1 MYATSME
8 FQNAI
13 YGATR
18 IVRAKAALGG
28 LSLTD
33 DDCIQSVTITRP
45 ALADMLIVSAL
56 SAKVELTALDPS
68 AQLSNIPDGSVLSVS
83 LGVEKDESGVVE
95 WVPFQPVT
103 CDSVEYDPDSK
114 TCTVSGFDDMTLLD
128 AKTFAELEI
137 VYPVTLRQIAEAA
150 AAKVGLSL
158 SPDPFFMEDQVYT
171 EDDTPNLSGSET
183 LRQVIAWAAEAALS
197 NAIIG
202 RDGAIQFI
210 SMIPTDAAATIDAKD
225 YFEFESAS
233 QWGPVNTVVLGRLPQ
248 EDNVFREDSEA
259 VAADGSKEL
268 RINDNPFLDG
278 RREQVIDQYF
288 VKVNGLKI
296 IPYKLDWRG
305 NPAVDPGD
313 NIQTVDSRDD
323 PVAVLFGNST
333 MEFDGGLRFSTS
345 FEIKSLT
352 ETDKSKAS
360 STGEVVR
367 KTQLEVDKA
376 NQKIQGIVVDTE
388 NNQTQLSEILQT
400 VSDITLTVSN
410 QEITLDELGQTT
422 TTLQSQLEQTSE
434 DFTFRLTESTQQ
446 LQEGVNQNADDLEE
460 YKNLIET
467 YIRFSAE
474 GITIGKNGSPFSAV
488 LGTEKLS
495 FLQDGTEVAYISN
508 NKLYITN
515 AEVLDRFT
523 VGNPSSGYFDWIPRA
538 NGNLGMKWRA
548 G

>member
-18 IVRAKAALGG
+18 IVRAKATLGG
-28 LSLTD
+28 LSITD

-45 ALADMLIVSAL
+45 ALADMLIGSAL

>member
-45 ALADMLIVSAL
+45 ALADMLIGSAL

-210 SMIPTDAAATIDAKD
+210 SMVPTDAAATIDAKD

-233 QWGPVNTVVLGRLPQ
+233 QWGPVNTFVLGRLPQ

-288 VKVNGLKI
+288 GKVNSLKI

-313 NIQTVDSRDD
+313 NIQTVDSRDN
-323 PVAVLFGNST
+323 PVAVLFGNSEI
-333 MEFDGGLRFSTS
+333 EFDGGLRFSTT

-352 ETDKSKAS
+352 ETDKSKAG
-360 STGEVVR
+360 STGEAVR

-388 NNQTQLSEILQT
+388 NNKTQLSEILQT

-474 GITIGKNGSPFSAV
+474 GITIGKNGSPFTAV
-488 LGTEKLS
+488 LDDQKLS

>member
-1 MYATSME
+1 MYEVTSDYE
-8 FQNAI
+8 NLI
-13 YGATR
+13 YGSTR
-18 IVRAKAALGG
+18 IIRGKAELNGIELEDTGA
-28 LSLTD
+28 
-33 DDCIQSVTITRP
+33 IQSISITRP
-45 ALADMLIVSAL
+45 AIGESLMGSAL
-56 SAKVELTALDPS
+56 SAKITLTALDPPG
-68 AQLSNIPDGSVLSVS
+68 QLANIKDGTELSVS
-83 LGVEKDESGVVE
+83 LGVENESTGTVE
-95 WVPFQPVT
+95 WIPFQPVS

-114 TCTVSGFDDMTLLD
+114 ICTVSGFDSMTLLD
-128 AKTFAELEI
+128 AHTFSELEI
-137 VYPVTLRQIAEAA
+137 VYPATLRQISEAA
-150 AAKVGLSL
+150 AAKAGLSL
-158 SPDPFFMEDQVYT
+158 SPDLFFMEDQVYT
-171 EDDTPNLSGSET
+171 EDNTPNLSGSET
-183 LRQVIAWAAEAALS
+183 LRQVMAWVAEAALS

-202 RDGAIQFI
+202 RDGAIHFI
-210 SMIPTDAAATIDAKD
+210 SMIPSAPVGTIDAKD
-225 YFEFESAS
+225 YFTFEPSS
-233 QWGPVNTVVLGRLPQ
+233 QWGPINTFVLGRLPQ
-248 EDNVFREDSEA
+248 EDNIFREDSEA
-259 VAADGSKEL
+259 VAVNGSKEL

-278 RREQVIDQYF
+278 RREQVIDEYF
-288 VKVNGLKI
+288 GKVNGLKV
-296 IPYKLDWRG
+296 IPYTLDWRG
-305 NPAVDPGD
+305 NPAIDPGD
-313 NIQTVDSRDD
+313 SIQTVDSKNN
-323 PVAVLFGNST
+323 PVSVLFGNSEI
-333 MEFDGGLRFSTS
+333 EFDGGLRFNTS

-360 STGEVVR
+360 STGEAVR

-376 NQKIQGIVVDTE
+376 NRKIQGIVVDIE

-410 QEITLDELGQTT
+410 QETALDDLEQTT

-474 GITIGKNGSPFSAV
+474 GITIGKNDSPFSAV

-538 NGNLGMKWRA
+538 NGNLGMKWRS

>member
-18 IVRAKAALGG
+18 IVRAKATLGG
-28 LSLTD
+28 LSITD

-45 ALADMLIVSAL
+45 ALADMLIGSAL

-158 SPDPFFMEDQVYT
+158 SPDLFFMEDQVYT
-171 EDDTPNLSGSET
+171 EDEAPNLSGSET

-202 RDGAIQFI
+202 RDGVIQFI

-288 VKVNGLKI
+288 GKVNGLKI
-296 IPYKLDWRG
+296 TPYKLD
-305 NPAVDPGD
+305 
-313 NIQTVDSRDD
+313 
-323 PVAVLFGNST
+323 
-333 MEFDGGLRFSTS
+333 
-345 FEIKSLT
+345 
-352 ETDKSKAS
+352 
-360 STGEVVR
+360 
-367 KTQLEVDKA
+367 
-376 NQKIQGIVVDTE
+376 
-388 NNQTQLSEILQT
+388 
-400 VSDITLTVSN
+400 
-410 QEITLDELGQTT
+410 
-422 TTLQSQLEQTSE
+422 
-434 DFTFRLTESTQQ
+434 
-446 LQEGVNQNADDLEE
+446 
-460 YKNLIET
+460 
-467 YIRFSAE
+467 
-474 GITIGKNGSPFSAV
+474 
-488 LGTEKLS
+488 
-495 FLQDGTEVAYISN
+495 
-508 NKLYITN
+508 
-515 AEVLDRFT
+515 
-523 VGNPSSGYFDWIPRA
+523 
-538 NGNLGMKWRA
+538 
-548 G
+548 